1 MCMSTLMPYVDR
13 YLAQRR
19 NQGTLTADS
28 VRNQRCVL
36 YGLASSFG
44 QRRVALLSRRDID
57 RYLETIGHLAPATRR
72 QRLSTIRTFCGWLV
86 TNGTIRRDPTAGI
99 PSIRQPRHVPR
110 ALPDAAVVA
119 VFGALPDLR
128 AQAIVACMVYLGL
141 RCCEVSRLELADFDP
156 VDGLVAVRGKGGHE
170 RVLPV
175 PDECASILRRY
186 TATQPTSGGPLIRS
200 KRNPSL
206 GLAPNTISGMVSE
219 WMAAAG
225 IKQRARD
232 GVSAHAARHTA
243 ASAVLDRC
251 HDVTVVQRMLGHA
264 HLSTTS
270 IYLRRAGL
278 DALRDAMEGRSYLL
292 A

>member
-1 MCMSTLMPYVDR
+1 MRTSLLPHVDR

-19 NQGTLTADS
+19 NQGTLCPNA
-28 VRNQRCVL
+28 VRNQRCCL
-36 YGLASSFG
+36 YGLAESFG
-44 QRRVALLSRRDID
+44 RRRVAHLSRRDVD
-57 RYLETIGHLAPATRR
+57 RYLETLGHLAPATRR
-72 QRLSTIRTFCGWLV
+72 QRLSTVRTFCGWLV

-110 ALPDAAVVA
+110 ALPDAAVVR
-119 VFGALPDLR
+119 VFAALPDLR

-156 VDGLVAVRGKGGHE
+156 VDSLVTVQGKGGHE

-175 PDECASILRRY
+175 PDECADILRRY
-186 TATQPTSGGPLIRS
+186 ASTQPSCGGPLIRS

-206 GLAPNTISGMVSE
+206 GLAPDTISGMVSE
-219 WMAAAG
+219 WMAEAG
-225 IKQRARD
+225 IKQRPRD

-278 DALRDAMEGRSYLL
+278 DALREAMGGRSYSL